1 MKQVILIA
9 MVLAVAGC
17 GRADRFTGTA
27 PSNTVSRS
35 APMAFGPISKACM
48 ASDRKARSRA
58 LCGCIQA
65 AANQTLNASQQRRA
79 VAFYNDPHSAQ
90 DVRQSDRTNDERFW
104 EAYRAYGDR
113 AERLC
118 K

>member
-1 MKQVILIA
+1 MKKAIAIA
-9 MVLAVAGC
+9 MVLAVGAC
-17 GRADRFTGTA
+17 GQADRFQG
-27 PSNTVSRS
+27 SSGNSVSRS

-79 VAFYNDPHSAQ
+79 VGFYNDPHRAQ
-90 DVRQSDRTNDERFW
+90 EVRQSDRTNDERFW